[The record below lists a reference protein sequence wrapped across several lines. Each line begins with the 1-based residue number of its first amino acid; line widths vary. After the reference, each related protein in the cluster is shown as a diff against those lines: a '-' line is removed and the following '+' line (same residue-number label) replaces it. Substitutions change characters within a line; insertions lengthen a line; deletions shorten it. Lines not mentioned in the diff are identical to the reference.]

1 MPPRRRPGGRK
12 WGPFQGNGGRS
23 GETAAHALRPTRS
36 RWRRRPRE
44 AVLSDGGAASRRS
57 RLGQAT
63 LMGPHSAPGPPR
75 CARPGATP
83 GPCSLPATHGAYRAG
98 ASARQSRQRAGAIGA
113 TSSSGQSQS
122 LQVVWPSARR
132 QHRLFTTLCQENP
145 PIPSCCSARRRCN
158 PRTVHRGSESA
169 ASAAF
174 HASLTNATLVTNS
187 ARAPATRQRLRC
199 VRPPTEPEQVAT
211 RPRTPQRRLVT
222 A

>member
-1 MPPRRRPGGRK
+1 MPPRRRPGGRT

-98 ASARQSRQRAGAIGA
+98 ASARQSRQRAGAIGGHLVERPVSVSPGRLA
-113 TSSSGQSQS
+113 VSSSPTPSFHHAVSRKPAHPLVLLGPPAVQPTHRSPRLRVGGQRCFS
-122 LQVVWPSARR
+122 R
-132 QHRLFTTLCQENP
+132 QPHQRYASDKQCP
-145 PIPSCCSARRRCN
+145 
-158 PRTVHRGSESA
+158 GSGYSA
-169 ASAAF
+169 AAA
-174 HASLTNATLVTNS
+174 VC
-187 ARAPATRQRLRC
+187 Q
-199 VRPPTEPEQVAT
+199 
-211 RPRTPQRRLVT
+211 T
-222 A
+222 AH